1 MTLLSYN
8 IKIRILTNNF
18 YFCSNSLFLME
29 LSLNKDFHS
38 HYVLRNALL
47 KSYLRSRQEEEFV
60 ELTD

>member
-1 MTLLSYN
+1 
-8 IKIRILTNNF
+8 
-18 YFCSNSLFLME
+18 ME
-29 LSLNKDFHS
+29 LSLNKNFHS